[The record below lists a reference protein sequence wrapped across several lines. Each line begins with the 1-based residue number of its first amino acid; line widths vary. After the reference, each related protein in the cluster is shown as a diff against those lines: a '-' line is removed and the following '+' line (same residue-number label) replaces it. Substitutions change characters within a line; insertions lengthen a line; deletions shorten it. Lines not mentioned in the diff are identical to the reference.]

1 MKKVSWMSG
10 IEFLPVYVG
19 CTDNEAAYAREV
31 RRLTRKS
38 HPSPCVTPGATAT
51 AHRYY
56 NGRGELVV
64 LVGFNRNRISKGPAA
79 FRAGIFAHEAVHAA
93 DWIFEEIGEDK
104 PSDEFRA
111 HLTQRITWW
120 FFQEYH
126 AK

>member
-1 MKKVSWMSG
+1 MNKVSWMSG
-10 IEFLPVYVG
+10 IEFLPVHVG
-19 CTDNEAAYAREV
+19 CTDNEAAYARAV
-31 RRLTRKS
+31 KQLTRKN
-38 HPSPCVTPGATAT
+38 PSSPYTTTTAT

-64 LVGFNRNRISKGPAA
+64 LVGFNRNRISKGSAA